1 MFTTLLKQ
9 RGHLLC
15 NIFYVIEPLF
25 CCFFGSD
32 ENRKAGGYTPPLHGV
47 GSLSGFVGSRRIK
60 RLRSANA
67 ATRFSISYVAGICR
81 PRFASHSF
89 RKNKDTV
96 LQIRK
101 RPIVNRG
108 LHLFLMASICIN

>member
-15 NIFYVIEPLF
+15 NIFCVSEPLF

-32 ENRKAGGYTPPLHGV
+32 ENRKAGGYTSPLHGV
-47 GSLSGFVGSRRIK
+47 GSLSGFVGSRCIK

-89 RKNKDTV
+89 LKNEDTV
-96 LQIRK
+96 YKIPWKPLF
-101 RPIVNRG
+101 NRG
-108 LHLFLMASICIN
+108 